1 MISSAKGDADQHR
14 PVSPAL
20 TFGLRRRELSDERQN
35 QGHWRKYNSSA
46 APDFTFAMT
55 LRGNTAANVTSTA
68 LAARFVDGPRL
79 SAPDQAE
86 QRLAD
91 WLTDVAAEHAAAIN
105 EVAARFPLA
114 RTILLG
120 VAEASPYLFDLV
132 RADAARAIRLL
143 ECEPEAYLA
152 QLIEDT
158 CRKVAAASSEADVM
172 QLLRRMK
179 SEAALLIALCDI
191 GGVWPVMRVTAAL
204 TELAVASVQAALRHV
219 LRQEAA
225 RGRLSP
231 TSLDCPE
238 DNSGLVVLAMGK
250 MGAGELN
257 YSSDIDLIVFFD
269 PAAPTLAAD
278 IEPQP
283 FFVRVTQGLARL
295 LQQRTGDG
303 YVFRVD
309 LRLRPDPAS
318 TQVAISIES
327 AMHYYEREGRTW
339 ERAAM
344 IKARP
349 CAGDAKAGEA
359 LVAEIAP
366 FVWRKHLDFA
376 ALADVHDMKRQ
387 MQTYRGQSEIAVE
400 GHNVKVGRGGIREIE
415 FFAQTQQL
423 IAGGRHPQLRVR
435 PTLEALNVLA
445 ASDWITFEARDQ
457 LTAAYVFLRRV
468 EHRLQMVA
476 DEQTHAL
483 PDDIEAVERFA
494 RFFGYDSRA
503 AFARDLLG
511 HLNIVQ
517 GHYGKL
523 FEGDPTGTAKLPAVD
538 YRAGPDDPRLLEYLT
553 TLGFKKPAM
562 VAQTVQDWLVGD
574 YRVFRQELTRNAFV
588 EFVPAL
594 IDGLANAEEPDNAVT
609 AFDRFLQAL
618 QRGGRLI
625 SLLSQ
630 NRDLVALVALILGAA
645 PRLGDMLA
653 RQPQIMDGL
662 IDPRFFGAM
671 PDQRELSAR
680 LAATLVDANSYE
692 EFLDRLRLFG
702 QESLFLIGTR
712 ILSGTVSAQQASIA
726 FADVAEGIVHTVH
739 GLVTDRFAAQHG
751 RIKGQE
757 TAIVAMGRLGS
768 REMTASSDL
777 DLILLYD
784 FDPEYP
790 DSDGPR
796 SLQGAHYFA
805 RFTQRLISA
814 FTTRTN
820 YGVLYDVDMRLRP
833 SGRAGPVASH
843 LKSFAEYQDREAW
856 TWEHMAL
863 TRARVISAS
872 PEFRAKIE
880 TIMRGVLTRPRD
892 AAGVAKDVADM
903 RRAVALEKGEDDVW
917 DLKYA
922 AGGMVDVDF
931 IAQYL
936 QLVHAA
942 DKPDILDVSTL
953 HVLDNAAR
961 LGVLPQPAAE
971 ILRSATRLYH
981 DLTQILRLCV
991 SERFKPETSG
1001 EDLLRVLA
1009 RAGDAPDFSS
1019 LEARVKETQTE
1030 VRRVFRDLVEGN

>member
-1 MISSAKGDADQHR
+1 M
-14 PVSPAL
+14 
-20 TFGLRRRELSDERQN
+20 
-35 QGHWRKYNSSA
+35 NSSA
-46 APDFTFAMT
+46 PGNADRH
-55 LRGNTAANVTSTA
+55 RG
-68 LAARFVDGPRL
+68 LAARFVDGPHV
-79 SAPDQAE
+79 SASSDAE
-86 QRLAD
+86 QRLKD
-91 WLTDVAAEHAAAIN
+91 WLAELEPAQSAAIS
-105 EVAARFPLA
+105 ELLASPCA

-120 VAEASPYLFDLV
+120 IAEFSPFLFDLV
-132 RADAARAIRLL
+132 RADAARLIRLL
-143 ECEPEAYLA
+143 SCDPEQHLA
-152 QLIEDT
+152 SLIEKTSRD
-158 CRKVAAASSEADVM
+158 VFDAAGETEVM
-172 QLLRRMK
+172 HLLRRMK
-179 SEAALLIALCDI
+179 AEAALLIAMCDI
-191 GGVWPVMRVTAAL
+191 GGLWPVMRVTAAL
-204 TELAVASVQAALRHV
+204 TDLAVAAVQSGLRFL
-219 LRQEAA
+219 LRQEMA
-225 RGRLSP
+225 RGRINP
-231 TSLDCPE
+231 ADPDHPE
-238 DNSGLVVLAMGK
+238 QDSGLIVLAMGK

-269 PAAPTLAAD
+269 PAATSLAED

-283 FFVRVTQGLARL
+283 FFVRVTQALARL
-295 LQQRTGDG
+295 LQQRSGEG

-318 TQVAISIES
+318 TQVAISTE
-327 AMHYYEREGRTW
+327 AALHYYEREGRTW

-349 CAGDAKAGEA
+349 CAGDLGAGEA
-359 LVAEIAP
+359 LLAEIAP

-387 MQTYRGQSEIAVE
+387 MQTYRGQSGIAVE

-435 PTLEALNVLA
+435 PTLEALNILA
-445 ASDWITFEARDQ
+445 SNNWITYEARDE
-457 LTAAYVFLRRV
+457 LTAAYQFLRRV
-468 EHRLQMVA
+468 EHRLQMIA

-483 PDDIEAVERFA
+483 SEDAERVERFA
-494 RFFGYDSRA
+494 NFFGYESRA
-503 AFARDLLG
+503 AFAKELLG

-523 FEGDPTGTAKLPAVD
+523 FEGDEPTGTAKLPMVN
-538 YRAGPDDPRLLEYLT
+538 YSAGPEDARLLAHLA
-553 TLGFKKPAM
+553 TLGFKQPVP
-562 VAQTVQDWLVGD
+562 VAKTVQQWTQGD
-574 YRVFRQELTRNAFV
+574 YRALRAEVTRNAFI
-588 EFVPAL
+588 EFIPGL
-594 IDGLANAEEPDNAVT
+594 IDGLAHAEEPDDAVA

-630 NRDLVALVALILGAA
+630 NRELVALVALILGAA

-671 PDQRELSAR
+671 PDQKELSAR
-680 LAATLVDANSYE
+680 LAVTLQDADSYE
-692 EFLDRLRLFG
+692 DFLDRLRLFG

-712 ILSGTVSAQQASIA
+712 ILSGTVSAQQASVA

-739 GLVTDRFAAQHG
+739 GLVTDQFATQYG

-784 FDPEYP
+784 YDHDHP
-790 DSDGPR
+790 DSDGER
-796 SLQGAHYFA
+796 SLHGAQYFA
-805 RFTQRLISA
+805 RLTQRLISA

-820 YGVLYDVDMRLRP
+820 YGVLYDIDMRLRP
-833 SGRAGPVASH
+833 SGRAGPLASRID
-843 LKSFAEYQDREAW
+843 SFADYQEREAW

-863 TRARVISAS
+863 TRARVISSS
-872 PEFRAKIE
+872 PEFRSQIE
-880 TIMRGVLTRPRD
+880 AIIRGVLTRPRD
-892 AAGVAKDVADM
+892 AAATAGDVAEM
-903 RRAVALEKGEDDVW
+903 RRAIALEKGEDDVW
-917 DLKYA
+917 DLKLA
-922 AGGMVDVDF
+922 AGGLVDIDF

-942 DKPDILDVSTL
+942 DRPEILSTSTL
-953 HVLDNAAR
+953 QVLDNAAR
-961 LGVLPQPAAE
+961 LGVLGQSEAEVLRPAA
-971 ILRSATRLYH
+971 RLYH

-991 SERFKPETSG
+991 TGKFNPETAG
-1001 EDLLRVLA
+1001 ENLLSVMA
-1009 RAGDAPDFSS
+1009 RAGDTPDFSA
-1019 LEARVKETQTE
+1019 LEARVRETQAE
-1030 VRRVFRDLVEGN
+1030 VRRVFNAVVGNQ

>member
-1 MISSAKGDADQHR
+1 MFPHQPKPNSVWQGGSLISSRGR
-14 PVSPAL
+14 R
-20 TFGLRRRELSDERQN
+20 LR
-35 QGHWRKYNSSA
+35 SA
-46 APDFTFAMT
+46 SLP
-55 LRGNTAANVTSTA
+55 RGILASTS
-68 LAARFVDGPRL
+68 L
-79 SAPDQAE
+79 
-86 QRLAD
+86 
-91 WLTDVAAEHAAAIN
+91 
-105 EVAARFPLA
+105 
-114 RTILLG
+114 LLG
-120 VAEASPYLFDLV
+120 IAEASPYLFDLL
-132 RADAARAIRLL
+132 RADAARAIRLFG
-143 ECEPEAYLA
+143 CTPELHLA
-152 QLIEDT
+152 RLIEHT
-158 CRKVAAASSEADVM
+158 CRDVEAASSEADAM

-191 GGVWPVMRVTAAL
+191 GGVWPVMQVTAGL
-204 TELAVASVQAALRHV
+204 TELAVAAVRSALRYL
-219 LRQEAA
+219 LRQEAG

-231 TSLDCPE
+231 SNVDRPE
-238 DNSGLVVLAMGK
+238 ENSGLIVLAMGK

-257 YSSDIDLIVFFD
+257 FSSDIDLIVFFD
-269 PAAPTLAAD
+269 AEASTLATD

-283 FFVRVTQGLARL
+283 FFVRLTQAMARL
-295 LQQRTGDG
+295 LQQRSGDG

-318 TQVAISIES
+318 TQVAISIAS
-327 AMHYYEREGRTW
+327 ALDYYEREGRTW

-349 CAGDAKAGEA
+349 CAGDATAGEA
-359 LVAEIAP
+359 LIAEIAP

-387 MQTYRGQSEIAVE
+387 MQTFRGQSEIAVE

-423 IAGGRHPQLRVR
+423 IAGGRHPELRVR
-435 PTLEALNVLA
+435 PTLEALSVLA
-445 ASDWITFEARDQ
+445 SSHWITGEARDEMS
-457 LTAAYVFLRRV
+457 AAYQFLRRV

-476 DEQTHAL
+476 DEQTHTL
-483 PDDIEAVERFA
+483 PEDPEAVERFA

-503 AFARDLLG
+503 AFAKDLLG
-511 HLNIVQ
+511 HLNVVQ

-523 FEGDPTGTAKLPAVD
+523 FEGDPTGTAKLPAID
-538 YRAGPDDPRLLEYLT
+538 YGAGPDDPRLIEHLAAI
-553 TLGFKKPAM
+553 GFKKPLV
-562 VAQTVQDWLVGD
+562 VATTVQQWIAGD
-574 YRVFRQELTRNAFV
+574 YRVFRLTATRNAFV

-594 IDGLANAEEPDNAVT
+594 IAGLAHAEEPDDAVA

-618 QRGGRLI
+618 QRGGRLV

-630 NRDLVALVALILGAA
+630 NSDLVALVALILGAA
-645 PRLGDMLA
+645 PRLADMLA

-680 LAATLVDANSYE
+680 LAATLADANSYE

-712 ILSGTVSAQQASIA
+712 ILSGTVSASQASVA
-726 FADVAEGIVHTVH
+726 FADVAEGIVDTVH
-739 GLVTDRFAAQHG
+739 GLVTERFAAQHG
-751 RIKGQE
+751 RIKRQE
-757 TAIVAMGRLGS
+757 TAILAMGRLGS

-784 FDPEYP
+784 FDHDEP
-790 DSDGPR
+790 DFDGAR
-796 SLQGAHYFA
+796 SLHGAHYFA

-833 SGRAGPVASH
+833 SGRAGPVASR
-843 LKSFAEYQDREAW
+843 LDSFAQYQDREAW

-872 PEFRAKIE
+872 PQFRGRIE
-880 TIMRGVLTRPRD
+880 AIIREVLTRPRD
-892 AAGVAKDVADM
+892 AASIAVDVADM

-917 DLKYA
+917 DIKYA
-922 AGGMVDVDF
+922 AGGMLDVDF

-942 DKPDILDVSTL
+942 DQPDILNVSTL
-953 HVLDNAAR
+953 QVLDNALR
-961 LGVLPQPAAE
+961 LGVLPHSSAE

-991 SERFKPETSG
+991 NDKFKPEIAG
-1001 EDLLRVLA
+1001 EDLLRIMA

-1019 LEARVKETQTE
+1019 LEARVRETQAE
-1030 VRRVFRDLVEGN
+1030 VRRVFVALIGGSG

>member
-1 MISSAKGDADQHR
+1 MTSSAKGDADRH
-14 PVSPAL
+14 
-20 TFGLRRRELSDERQN
+20 
-35 QGHWRKYNSSA
+35 Y
-46 APDFTFAMT
+46 
-55 LRGNTAANVTSTA
+55 
-68 LAARFVDGPRL
+68 LAARFVEGPRL
-79 SAPDQAE
+79 FAPEEAQ
-86 QRLAD
+86 QRLAG
-91 WLTDVAAEHAAAIN
+91 WLGDLAPEQADAIRGF
-105 EVAARFPLA
+105 ADRFPLA
-114 RTILLG
+114 KTILEG
-120 VAEASPYLFDLV
+120 IAETSPYLFDLM
-132 RADAARAIRLL
+132 RADAARLIRLL
-143 ECEPEAYLA
+143 DCDPDSYLA
-152 QLIEDT
+152 GLIERTALAVATAADE
-158 CRKVAAASSEADVM
+158 AAAM

-191 GGVWPVMRVTAAL
+191 GGVWPVMRVTAGL
-204 TELAVASVQAALRHV
+204 TDLAVASVQSALRYL

-225 RGRLSP
+225 RGRLKP
-231 TSLDCPE
+231 PNADRPE
-238 DNSGLVVLAMGK
+238 DGSGLVVLAMGK

-269 PAAPTLAAD
+269 LAAPTLAPD

-283 FFVRVTQGLARL
+283 FFVRVTQALARL

-318 TQVAISIES
+318 TQVAMSIE
-327 AMHYYEREGRTW
+327 AALHYYEREGRTW

-344 IKARP
+344 IKARA
-349 CAGDAKAGEA
+349 CAGDDKAGGA
-359 LVAEIAP
+359 LLADIAP

-376 ALADVHDMKRQ
+376 ALADVHDMKRR
-387 MQTYRGQSEIAVE
+387 MQTFRGQSEISVE

-423 IAGGRHPQLRVR
+423 IAGGRHPELRAR
-435 PTLEALNVLA
+435 PTLEALKVLA
-445 ASDWITFEARDQ
+445 SSNWITFAARDE
-457 LTAAYVFLRRV
+457 LTAAYEFLRRV

-476 DEQTHAL
+476 DEQTHTL
-483 PDDIEAVERFA
+483 PEQAEAVERFA
-494 RFFGYDSRA
+494 RFFGYDSRD
-503 AFARDLLG
+503 AFAKDLLG

-517 GHYGKL
+517 GHYEKL
-523 FEGDPTGTAKLPAVD
+523 FEGDPAGTAKLPAFD
-538 YRAGPDDPRLLEYLT
+538 YGAGPADKRLLEFLA
-553 TLGFKKPAM
+553 TLGFRKPVM
-562 VAQTVQDWLVGD
+562 VAETVRQWMSGD
-574 YRVFRQELTRNAFV
+574 IRALRVETTRSAFV
-588 EFVPAL
+588 EFIPAL
-594 IDGLANAEEPDNAVT
+594 IDGLAHAEQPDDAVV

-653 RQPQIMDGL
+653 RQPQLMDGL

-680 LAATLVDANSYE
+680 LTATLADANSYE

-702 QESLFLIGTR
+702 QESLFLIGAR
-712 ILSGTVSAQQASIA
+712 ILSGTVSAQHASVA

-739 GLVTDRFAAQHG
+739 GLVAAQFAAQHG
-751 RIKGQE
+751 RIKGQQ
-757 TAIVAMGRLGS
+757 TAILAMGKLGS

-777 DLILLYD
+777 DLILIYD
-784 FDPEYP
+784 FDHEEP
-790 DSDGPR
+790 DSDGARP
-796 SLQGAHYFA
+796 LQGAQYFA
-805 RFTQRLISA
+805 RLTQRLISA

-820 YGVLYDVDMRLRP
+820 YGVLYEVDMRLRP
-833 SGRAGPVASH
+833 SGRAGPLASR
-843 LKSFAEYQDREAW
+843 LDSFAEYQDREAW

-872 PEFRAKIE
+872 PEFCARIE
-880 TIMRGVLTRPRD
+880 DVIREVLTRSRD
-892 AAGVAKDVADM
+892 RAVIASDVAEM
-903 RRAVALEKGEDDVW
+903 RHAIALEKGEADIW

-922 AGGMVDVDF
+922 AGGMIDIEF

-942 DKPDILDVSTL
+942 AHPEILDVGTPQ
-953 HVLDNAAR
+953 VLDHAAR
-961 LGVLPQPAAE
+961 LGVLPAAAAEVLRPAA
-971 ILRSATRLYH
+971 RLYH

-991 SERFKPETSG
+991 TGKFKPESAG

-1019 LEARVKETQTE
+1019 LEARVRETQSE
-1030 VRRVFRDLVEGN
+1030 VRRVFGEVVEGGVSA

>member
-1 MISSAKGDADQHR
+1 M
-14 PVSPAL
+14 
-20 TFGLRRRELSDERQN
+20 
-35 QGHWRKYNSSA
+35 NSSA
-46 APDFTFAMT
+46 PGNAD
-55 LRGNTAANVTSTA
+55 LR
-68 LAARFVDGPRL
+68 LAARFVDGPYVAA
-79 SAPDQAE
+79 SNQAE
-86 QRLAD
+86 QHLND
-91 WLTDVAAEHAAAIN
+91 WLSDLEPAQSAALDELLAHPF
-105 EVAARFPLA
+105 ARA
-114 RTILLG
+114 ILLG
-120 VAEASPYLFDLV
+120 VAEFSPYLFDLI
-132 RADAARAIRLL
+132 RADAARLIRLL
-143 ECEPEAYLA
+143 ACDPEPHLAGLIEKTSNEVFAAAGEPE
-152 QLIEDT
+152 
-158 CRKVAAASSEADVM
+158 VM
-172 QLLRRMK
+172 HLLRRMK
-179 SEAALLIALCDI
+179 AEAALMIALCDI

-204 TELAVASVQAALRHV
+204 TDLATASVQAALRFL
-219 LRQEAA
+219 LRQEVA
-225 RGRLSP
+225 RGRMIP
-231 TSLDCPE
+231 GDPDRPE
-238 DNSGLVVLAMGK
+238 QDSGLIVLAMGK

-269 PAAPTLAAD
+269 PAATSLVPD

-283 FFVRVTQGLARL
+283 FFVRVTQALSRL
-295 LQQRTGDG
+295 LQQRSGDG

-318 TQVAISIES
+318 TQVAISTDS
-327 AMHYYEREGRTW
+327 ALHYYEREGRTW

-349 CAGDAKAGEA
+349 CAGDPRAGEA
-359 LVAEIAP
+359 LVSELAP

-423 IAGGRHPQLRVR
+423 IAGGRHRELRVR

-445 ASDWITFEARDQ
+445 SNDWITYEARDQ

-468 EHRLQMVA
+468 EHRLQMIA

-483 PDDIEAVERFA
+483 PEDAEAVERFA
-494 RFFGYDSRA
+494 HFFGYDSRA

-517 GHYGKL
+517 GHYSKL
-523 FEGDPTGTAKLPAVD
+523 FEGDPTGTVKLPD
-538 YRAGPDDPRLLEYLT
+538 INYGAGPDDPRLIAHLA
-553 TLGFKKPAM
+553 TLGFKKPVM
-562 VAQTVQDWLVGD
+562 VAKTVQQWIEGD
-574 YRVFRQELTRNAFV
+574 YRTLRVEATKSAFV
-588 EFVPAL
+588 EFIPGL
-594 IDGLANAEEPDNAVT
+594 IDGLAHAEDPDDAVT
-609 AFDRFLQAL
+609 AFDRFLGAL

-671 PDQRELSAR
+671 PDQKELSAR
-680 LAATLVDANSYE
+680 LAATLKDADSYE
-692 EFLDRLRLFG
+692 DFLDRLRLFG

-712 ILSGTVSAQQASIA
+712 ILSGTVSAQQASVA

-739 GLVTDRFAAQHG
+739 GLVTDQFAAQYG

-757 TAIVAMGRLGS
+757 TAILAMGRLGG

-784 FDPEYP
+784 FDHEHP
-790 DSDGPR
+790 DSGGER
-796 SLQGAHYFA
+796 SLHGAQYFA

-833 SGRAGPVASH
+833 SGRAGPVASRID
-843 LKSFAEYQDREAW
+843 SFADYQEREAW

-872 PEFRAKIE
+872 PEFRGKIE
-880 TIMRGVLTRPRD
+880 AIIRAVLTRPRD
-892 AAGVAKDVADM
+892 PAGTAVDVADM
-903 RRAVALEKGEDDVW
+903 RRAIALEKGEDDVW

-922 AGGMVDVDF
+922 AGGMVDIDF

-936 QLVHAA
+936 QLAHAA
-942 DKPDILDVSTL
+942 AKPEILSVSTL
-953 HVLDNAAR
+953 QVLDHAAR
-961 LGVLPQPAAE
+961 LGVLAQSEAEVLRPAA
-971 ILRSATRLYH
+971 RLYH

-991 SERFKPETSG
+991 TEKFNPETAG
-1001 EDLLRVLA
+1001 EDLLRVMA
-1009 RAGDAPDFSS
+1009 RAGDTPDFST
-1019 LEARVKETQTE
+1019 LEARLRETQAE
-1030 VRRVFRDLVEGN
+1030 VRRVFGAIVGGG

>member
-1 MISSAKGDADQHR
+1 MISSAKGGTD
-14 PVSPAL
+14 
-20 TFGLRRRELSDERQN
+20 LSC
-35 QGHWRKYNSSA
+35 
-46 APDFTFAMT
+46 
-55 LRGNTAANVTSTA
+55 
-68 LAARFVDGPRL
+68 LAARLVDGPHL
-79 SAPDQAE
+79 SAPEEAGR
-86 QRLAD
+86 RLAD
-91 WLTDVAAEHAAAIN
+91 WLADLEPTQSASVRELAE
-105 EVAARFPLA
+105 RFPLVKI
-114 RTILLG
+114 ILLG
-120 VAEASPYLFDLV
+120 CADASPYLFDLV
-132 RADAARAIRLL
+132 RADGARAIRLL
-143 ECEPEAYLA
+143 ECQPEAYLEH
-152 QLIEDT
+152 LIEKT
-158 CRKVAAASSEADVM
+158 RSEVLAASSEADAM
-172 QLLRRMK
+172 RLLRHMK
-179 SEAALLIALCDI
+179 PEAALLIALCDI
-191 GGVWPVMRVTAAL
+191 GGVWPVMQVTAAL
-204 TELAVASVQAALRHV
+204 TDVAVASVQSALRFL

-225 RGRLSP
+225 RGRLLPSN
-231 TSLDCPE
+231 LDLPE
-238 DNSGLVVLAMGK
+238 EDSGLVVLAMGK

-269 PAAPTLAAD
+269 PAAPTLAPD

-283 FFVRVTQGLARL
+283 FFVRVTQALSRM

-318 TQVAISIES
+318 TPVAISTAS
-327 AMHYYEREGRTW
+327 ALYYYERDGRTW

-349 CAGDAKAGEA
+349 CAGDANAGEA
-359 LVAEIAP
+359 LIAEIAP

-387 MQTYRGQSEIAVE
+387 MQTFRGQSEIAVE
-400 GHNVKVGRGGIREIE
+400 GHNVKIGRGGIREIE

-423 IAGGRHPQLRVR
+423 IAGGRHPELRIR

-445 ASDWITFEARDQ
+445 SSNWITFEARDQ
-457 LTAAYVFLRRV
+457 LAEAYQFLRRV

-476 DEQTHAL
+476 DEQTHTL
-483 PDDIEAVERFA
+483 PENIEGMERFA
-494 RFFGYDSRA
+494 RFLGHESRQ
-503 AFARDLLG
+503 AFAKVLLG

-517 GHYGKL
+517 EHYGKL
-523 FEGDPTGTAKLPAVD
+523 FEGDPTGTVKLPAAD
-538 YRAGPDDPRLLEYLT
+538 YRAGPDDPRLIEHLAA
-553 TLGFKKPAM
+553 LGFKKPIM
-562 VAQTVQDWLVGD
+562 VAETVREWMVRD
-574 YRVFRQELTRNAFV
+574 YRVFRLESTRNAFV
-588 EFVPAL
+588 EFAPAL
-594 IDGLANAEEPDNAVT
+594 VAGLAHAEEPDNAVVV
-609 AFDRFLQAL
+609 FDRFLEAL
-618 QRGGRLI
+618 RRGARLF

-630 NRDLVALVALILGAA
+630 NRDLVALVALILGVA

-680 LAATLVDANSYE
+680 LAATLNDASSYE

-712 ILSGTVSAQQASIA
+712 ILSGTVSAQQASVA

-739 GLVTDRFAAQHG
+739 GLVTERFAAQHG

-757 TAIVAMGRLGS
+757 TAVLAMGRLGS

-784 FDPEYP
+784 FDPQHP
-790 DSDGPR
+790 DSDGAR
-796 SLQGAHYFA
+796 SQHGAQYFA

-820 YGVLYDVDMRLRP
+820 YGVLYEIDMRLRP

-843 LKSFAEYQDREAW
+843 IESFAHYQNHEAW

-872 PEFRAKIE
+872 SDFRSRIE
-880 TIMRGVLTRPRD
+880 SIIRNVLTRPRN
-892 AAGVAKDVADM
+892 AAVVAGDVAEM
-903 RRAVALEKGEDDVW
+903 RRAIALEKGEDDVW
-917 DLKYA
+917 DLKYV
-922 AGGMVDVDF
+922 AGGIVDIDF

-942 DKPDILDVSTL
+942 DKPEILDVSTL
-953 HVLDNAAR
+953 QVLDNAAR
-961 LGVLPQPAAE
+961 LGVLSHSAAE
-971 ILRSATRLYH
+971 ILRAAARLYH

-991 SERFKPETSG
+991 SEKFRPETSG
-1001 EDLLRVLA
+1001 EGLLRILA
-1009 RAGDAPDFSS
+1009 RAGDAPDFSA
-1019 LEARVKETQTE
+1019 LEARVKETQIE
-1030 VRRVFRDLVEGN
+1030 VRRVFRALVGSGISAALGRS

>member
-1 MISSAKGDADQHR
+1 MNPSAAGDADRHC
-14 PVSPAL
+14 
-20 TFGLRRRELSDERQN
+20 
-35 QGHWRKYNSSA
+35 
-46 APDFTFAMT
+46 
-55 LRGNTAANVTSTA
+55 
-68 LAARFVDGPRL
+68 LAARFVDGPVV
-79 SAPDQAE
+79 SAPDRAE

-91 WLTDVAAEHAAAIN
+91 WLTDLAPAQATTIEKLV
-105 EVAARFPLA
+105 ARFPRV
-114 RTILLG
+114 RTLLLG
-120 VAEASPYLFDLV
+120 LAEFSPYLFDLV
-132 RADAARAIRLL
+132 RGDGARVLRLL
-143 ECEPEAYLA
+143 DCEPERHLA
-152 QLIEDT
+152 QLIET
-158 CRKVAAASSEADVM
+158 ACGEAARASSEAEAM

-191 GGVWPVMRVTAAL
+191 GGVWPVMQVTAAL
-204 TELAVASVQAALRHV
+204 TDLAVASVQSALRYL

-231 TSLDCPE
+231 PDPACPE

-269 PAAPTLAAD
+269 SAAPTLAPD

-283 FFVRVTQGLARL
+283 FFVRVTQGLSRM
-295 LQQRTGDG
+295 LQQRNGDG

-327 AMHYYEREGRTW
+327 ALHYYEREGRTW

-359 LVAEIAP
+359 LLAEITP

-423 IAGGRHPQLRVR
+423 IAGGRHPELRVR
-435 PTLEALNVLA
+435 PTLEALTVLA
-445 ASDWITFEARDQ
+445 SSNWITFAARDE
-457 LTAAYVFLRRV
+457 LTAAYIFLRRV

-476 DEQTHAL
+476 DEQTHTL
-483 PDDIEAVERFA
+483 PDSVEAVERFA
-494 RFFGYDSRA
+494 GFFGYDSRA
-503 AFARDLLG
+503 AFANDLLG
-511 HLNIVQ
+511 HLNVVQ

-523 FEGDPTGTAKLPAVD
+523 FEGDPTGTAKLPAAD
-538 YRAGPDDPRLLEYLT
+538 YSAGPDDPRLLKHLAA
-553 TLGFKKPAM
+553 LGFKKPVM
-562 VAQTVQDWLVGD
+562 VAGTLQQWMAGD
-574 YRVFRQELTRNAFV
+574 YRVFRTEATRLAFD
-588 EFVPAL
+588 EFVPVL
-594 IDGLANAEEPDNAVT
+594 IAGLADAEEPDNAVT
-609 AFDRFLQAL
+609 AFDRFLGAL

-630 NRDLVALVALILGAA
+630 NRELVALVALVLGAA

-671 PDQRELSAR
+671 PDQRELSGR
-680 LAATLVDANSYE
+680 LAATLEDANSYE

-739 GLVTDRFAAQHG
+739 GLVTDQFAAQHG

-757 TAIVAMGRLGS
+757 TAILAMGRLGS

-784 FDPEYP
+784 FDHEQP
-790 DSDGPR
+790 DSDGEQ
-796 SLQGAHYFA
+796 SLQGAQYFA

-820 YGVLYDVDMRLRP
+820 YGVLYEVDMRLRP
-833 SGRAGPVASH
+833 SGRAGPVASRID
-843 LKSFAEYQDREAW
+843 SFAEYQDREAW

-863 TRARVISAS
+863 TRARVISSS
-872 PEFRAKIE
+872 PEFRGKIE
-880 TIMRGVLTRPRD
+880 KIIRDVLTRPRD
-892 AAGVAKDVADM
+892 AVATAIDVADM
-903 RRAVALEKGEDDVW
+903 RRAIALEKGEDDIW

-922 AGGMVDVDF
+922 AGGMVDIDF

-936 QLVHAA
+936 QLVYAA
-942 DKPDILDVSTL
+942 DQPGILDVNTMR
-953 HVLDNAAR
+953 VLDNAAR
-961 LGVLPQPAAE
+961 LGVLPQSSAEVLRAA
-971 ILRSATRLYH
+971 ARLYH

-991 SERFKPETSG
+991 TERFKPETAG
-1001 EDLLRVLA
+1001 EDLLRVMA

-1019 LEARVKETQTE
+1019 LEARVKETEAE
-1030 VRRVFRDLVEGN
+1030 VRRVFQALLEGGG

>member
-1 MISSAKGDADQHR
+1 M
-14 PVSPAL
+14 SP
-20 TFGLRRRELSDERQN
+20 S
-35 QGHWRKYNSSA
+35 
-46 APDFTFAMT
+46 APDNTD
-55 LRGNTAANVTSTA
+55 RGC
-68 LAARFVDGPRL
+68 LAARFVDGPL
-79 SAPDQAE
+79 TSAPLEAE
-86 QRLAD
+86 QRLAG
-91 WLTDVAAEHAAAIN
+91 WLVDLEPGQAAAIN
-105 EVAARFPLA
+105 QRAAQFPYA
-114 RTILLG
+114 RNILLG
-120 VAEASPYLFDLV
+120 IAEASPYLFDLM

-143 ECEPEAYLA
+143 DCDPDRHLA
-152 QLIEDT
+152 QLIDNT
-158 CRKVAAASSEADVM
+158 CRNVAAAAGEADVM

-191 GGVWPVMRVTAAL
+191 GGVWPVMRVTSAL
-204 TELAVASVQAALRHV
+204 TELAVRSVQSALRYL

-225 RGRLSP
+225 RAKILP
-231 TSLDCPE
+231 PNLEYPE
-238 DNSGLVVLAMGK
+238 DNSGLIVLAMGK

-257 YSSDIDLIVFFD
+257 YSSDIDLIVFFNMD
-269 PAAPTLAAD
+269 APTLAPD
-278 IEPQP
+278 IEPMS
-283 FFVRVTQGLARL
+283 FFVRLTQGLARL
-295 LQQRTGDG
+295 LQQRNGDG

-318 TQVAISIES
+318 TQVAISTE
-327 AMHYYEREGRTW
+327 AALHYYAREGRTW

-349 CAGDAKAGEA
+349 CAGDAKAGAA
-359 LVAEIAP
+359 LLADIAP

-387 MQTYRGQSEIAVE
+387 MQTFRGQSGIAVE
-400 GHNVKVGRGGIREIE
+400 GHNVKIGRGGIREIE

-423 IAGGRHPQLRVR
+423 IAGGRHPELRVR
-435 PTLEALNVLA
+435 PTLEALEVLA
-445 ASDWITFEARDQ
+445 SSHWITFEARDEMS
-457 LTAAYVFLRRV
+457 AAYLFLRRV

-476 DEQTHAL
+476 DEQTHTL
-483 PDDIEAVERFA
+483 PDTAEAMERFA

-503 AFARDLLG
+503 AFATELLG
-511 HLNIVQ
+511 HLNVVQ

-523 FEGDPTGTAKLPAVD
+523 FEGDPTGTVHLPAAD
-538 YRAGPDDPRLLEYLT
+538 YSAGPDDPRLLEHLAA
-553 TLGFKKPAM
+553 LGFKKPIAAARTIQQWM
-562 VAQTVQDWLVGD
+562 IGD
-574 YRVFRQELTRNAFV
+574 YRVFRTESTRSAFV

-594 IDGLANAEEPDNAVT
+594 IAGLADAEEPDDAVV
-609 AFDRFLQAL
+609 AFDRFLGAL

-630 NRDLVALVALILGAA
+630 NRELVALVALILGAA

-653 RQPQIMDGL
+653 RQPQLMDGL

-680 LAATLVDANSYE
+680 LAATLADAHSYE

-712 ILSGTVSAQQASIA
+712 ILSGTVSASQAGVA
-726 FADVAEGIVHTVH
+726 FADVAEGIVDTVH
-739 GLVTDRFAAQHG
+739 GLVTDRFATQHG

-757 TAIVAMGRLGS
+757 TAILAMGRLGG
-768 REMTASSDL
+768 REMTATSDL

-784 FDPEYP
+784 FNHDEPA
-790 DSDGPR
+790 SDGVR
-796 SLQGAHYFA
+796 SLDGAHYFA

-833 SGRAGPVASH
+833 SGRAGPVASS
-843 LKSFAEYQDREAW
+843 LDSFAHYQDREAW

-872 PEFRAKIE
+872 PDFRGRIE
-880 TIMRGVLTRPRD
+880 RIIREVLTRPRNT
-892 AAGVAKDVADM
+892 AAIATDVADM
-903 RRAVALEKGEDDVW
+903 RRAIALEKGEKDVW

-922 AGGMVDVDF
+922 AGGLVDIDF

-936 QLVHAA
+936 QLIHAA
-942 DKPDILDVSTL
+942 HKPDILDVSTL
-953 HVLDNAAR
+953 QVLDNAAR
-961 LGVLPQPAAE
+961 LGVLPQASVE
-971 ILRSATRLYH
+971 ILRSAGRLYH

-991 SERFKPETSG
+991 TGKFKPDVAG
-1001 EDLLRVLA
+1001 DDLLRVMA

-1019 LEARVKETQTE
+1019 LEARVRETQTE
-1030 VRRVFRDLVEGN
+1030 VRRVFLEIVG

>member
-1 MISSAKGDADQHR
+1 MIQSAKGDADQHR
-14 PVSPAL
+14 
-20 TFGLRRRELSDERQN
+20 
-35 QGHWRKYNSSA
+35 
-46 APDFTFAMT
+46 
-55 LRGNTAANVTSTA
+55 
-68 LAARFVDGPRL
+68 LAARFVDGPHV
-79 SAPDQAE
+79 SAPDKAE
-86 QRLAD
+86 QRLTD
-91 WLTDVAAEHAAAIN
+91 WLTDLASEQAATIDHLL
-105 EVAARFPLA
+105 ARFPLA

-120 VAEASPYLFDLV
+120 IAEASPYLFDLV
-132 RADAARAIRLL
+132 RADGARMIRLL
-143 ECEPEAYLA
+143 ECDPEPHLA
-152 QLIEDT
+152 QLIEKT
-158 CRKVAAASSEADVM
+158 CGAVLDASSEADVM

-204 TELAVASVQAALRHV
+204 TDVAVASVQAALGYL

-231 TSLDCPE
+231 PNPDRPE
-238 DNSGLVVLAMGK
+238 DDSGLVVLAMGK

-269 PAAPTLAAD
+269 STASALAPDL
-278 IEPQP
+278 EPQP
-283 FFVRVTQGLARL
+283 FFVRVTQALSRM

-318 TQVAISIES
+318 TQVAISIAS
-327 AMHYYEREGRTW
+327 ALHYYEREGRTW

-349 CAGDAKAGEA
+349 CAGDARAGEA

-387 MQTYRGQSEIAVE
+387 MQTFRGQSEIAVE
-400 GHNVKVGRGGIREIE
+400 GHNVKIGRGGIREIE

-423 IAGGRHPQLRVR
+423 IAGGRHPELRVR

-445 ASDWITFEARDQ
+445 SSNWITFAARDE
-457 LTAAYVFLRRV
+457 LTAAYEFLRRV

-476 DEQTHAL
+476 DEQTHTL
-483 PDDIEAVERFA
+483 PDDVEAVERFA
-494 RFFGYDSRA
+494 CFFGYDSRA
-503 AFARDLLG
+503 AFASDLLG
-511 HLNIVQ
+511 HLNVVQ

-523 FEGDPTGTAKLPAVD
+523 FEGDPTGTAQLPPAD
-538 YRAGPDDPRLLEYLT
+538 YSAGPDAPRLLEHLA
-553 TLGFKKPAM
+553 TLGFKNPIM
-562 VAQTVQDWLVGD
+562 VARTLQQWMAGD
-574 YRVFRQELTRNAFV
+574 YRVFRVPSTRSAFV

-594 IDGLANAEEPDNAVT
+594 MVGLAHAEDPDNAVM

-618 QRGGRLI
+618 QRGARLI

-630 NRDLVALVALILGAA
+630 NRELVALVALILGAA

-653 RQPQIMDGL
+653 QQPQIMDGL

-680 LAATLVDANSYE
+680 LAATLADATSYE

-702 QESLFLIGTR
+702 KESLFLIGTR
-712 ILSGTVSAQQASIA
+712 ILSGTVSAQQASVA

-739 GLVTDRFAAQHG
+739 GLVTERFVAQHG

-757 TAIVAMGRLGS
+757 TAILAMGRLGS

-784 FDPEYP
+784 FDPEHP
-790 DSDGPR
+790 DSDGAR
-796 SLQGAHYFA
+796 SLNGAHYFA

-843 LKSFAEYQDREAW
+843 IKSFAEYQEREAW

-872 PEFRAKIE
+872 PEFRGKIE
-880 TIMRGVLTRPRD
+880 RIVREVLTRPRN
-892 AAGVAKDVADM
+892 AAGVANDVADM

-917 DLKYA
+917 DLKHA
-922 AGGMVDVDF
+922 AGGVVDIDF

-942 DKPDILDVSTL
+942 DKPDILDVRTL
-953 HVLDNAAR
+953 QVLDNAAR
-961 LGVLPQPAAE
+961 LGVLPQSAAE
-971 ILRSATRLYH
+971 VLRPATRLYH

-991 SERFKPETSG
+991 SEKFKPETAG
-1001 EDLLRVLA
+1001 EDLLRVMA

-1019 LEARVKETQTE
+1019 LEARVKETQGE
-1030 VRRVFRDLVEGN
+1030 VRRVFRALVG

>member
-1 MISSAKGDADQHR
+1 MNSSAKGDADQHC
-14 PVSPAL
+14 
-20 TFGLRRRELSDERQN
+20 
-35 QGHWRKYNSSA
+35 
-46 APDFTFAMT
+46 
-55 LRGNTAANVTSTA
+55 
-68 LAARFVDGPRL
+68 LAARFVDGPHV
-79 SAPDQAE
+79 SAPDSAE

-91 WLTDVAAEHAAAIN
+91 WLTDLAPEQAAA
-105 EVAARFPLA
+105 VDGLVARFPRA
-114 RTILLG
+114 KTIVLG
-120 VAEASPYLFDLV
+120 VAEASPYLFDLL
-132 RADAARAIRLL
+132 RADGATAIRLL
-143 ECEPEAYLA
+143 ECDPERHLA
-152 QLIEDT
+152 GLIEKTRRDIS
-158 CRKVAAASSEADVM
+158 AASSEADVM
-172 QLLRRMK
+172 RLLRRMK

-204 TELAVASVQAALRHV
+204 TELAVASVQAALHFV
-219 LRQEAA
+219 LQQEAA

-231 TSLDCPE
+231 PDADSPE

-269 PAAPTLAAD
+269 PAAPTLAPD

-283 FFVRVTQGLARL
+283 FFVRVTQAFARL

-309 LRLRPDPAS
+309 LRLRPDPSS
-318 TQVAISIES
+318 TQVAISTES
-327 AMHYYEREGRTW
+327 ALHYYEREGRTW

-387 MQTYRGQSEIAVE
+387 MQTYRGQSAIAVE

-423 IAGGRHPQLRVR
+423 IAGGRHPELRVR
-435 PTLEALNVLA
+435 PTLEALKVLA
-445 ASDWITFEARDQ
+445 SSNWITFEARDE
-457 LTAAYVFLRRV
+457 LAAAYEFLRRV

-476 DEQTHAL
+476 DEQTHSL
-483 PDDIEAVERFA
+483 PDDAEAVERFA
-494 RFFGYDSRA
+494 CFFGYDGRA
-503 AFARDLLG
+503 AFAKDLLG
-511 HLNIVQ
+511 HLNVVQ
-517 GHYGKL
+517 GHYEKL

-538 YRAGPDDPRLLEYLT
+538 YSAGPDDPRLLDHLA
-553 TLGFKKPAM
+553 TLGFKKPLM
-562 VAQTVQDWLVGD
+562 VAETVRQWMTGD
-574 YRVFRQELTRNAFV
+574 YRVFRSESTRNAFV

-594 IDGLANAEEPDNAVT
+594 IDGLAHAEEPDGAVT

-625 SLLSQ
+625 LLLSQ
-630 NRDLVALVALILGAA
+630 NRDLVALVALVLGAA

-662 IDPRFFGAM
+662 IDPRFFGAI
-671 PDQRELSAR
+671 PDKRELSAR
-680 LAATLVDANSYE
+680 LAVTLADANSYE

-712 ILSGTVSAQQASIA
+712 ILSGTVSARQASIA

-751 RIKGQE
+751 RISGQQ

-784 FDPEYP
+784 FDPEHP

-796 SLQGAHYFA
+796 SLHGAQYFA

-820 YGVLYDVDMRLRP
+820 YGVLYEVDMRLRP

-872 PEFRAKIE
+872 PDFRAQIEKI
-880 TIMRGVLTRPRD
+880 IRDVLTRPRD
-892 AAGVAKDVADM
+892 AAGVANDVAEM
-903 RRAVALEKGEDDVW
+903 RRAIAQEKGEDDVW

-922 AGGMVDVDF
+922 AGGLIDIDF

-953 HVLDNAAR
+953 QVLDNAAR
-961 LGVLPQPAAE
+961 LGVLPPSAAE
-971 ILRSATRLYH
+971 ILRAAGHLYH

-991 SERFKPETSG
+991 SEGFKPETSG
-1001 EDLLRVLA
+1001 EDLLRVMA

-1019 LEARVKETQTE
+1019 LQARVRETQAE
-1030 VRRVFRDLVEGN
+1030 VRRVFRDIVEGGG

>member
-1 MISSAKGDADQHR
+1 MISSAKGDADQC
-14 PVSPAL
+14 
-20 TFGLRRRELSDERQN
+20 
-35 QGHWRKYNSSA
+35 
-46 APDFTFAMT
+46 
-55 LRGNTAANVTSTA
+55 
-68 LAARFVDGPRL
+68 LAARFVEGPHL
-79 SAPDQAE
+79 SAPDEAGR
-86 QRLAD
+86 RLAG
-91 WLTDVAAEHAAAIN
+91 WLTDLAPEQTAAI
-105 EVAARFPLA
+105 EGLIARFPLA
-114 RTILLG
+114 RTLLLG
-120 VAEASPYLFDLV
+120 IAEASPYLFDLV
-132 RADAARAIRLL
+132 RVDAARTIRLL
-143 ECEPEAYLA
+143 ESEPEAHLA
-152 QLIEDT
+152 RLIENACCD
-158 CRKVAAASSEADVM
+158 VSAASSEADVM
-172 QLLRRMK
+172 ASLRRMK

-204 TELAVASVQAALRHV
+204 TDLAVASVRSALRYV
-219 LRQEAA
+219 LRQEAG
-225 RGRLSP
+225 RGRLLP
-231 TSLDCPE
+231 PNLDFPE
-238 DNSGLVVLAMGK
+238 DNSGLTVLAMGK

-269 PAAPTLAAD
+269 LNAPTLAPD

-283 FFVRVTQGLARL
+283 FFVRVTQGLSRL
-295 LQQRTGDG
+295 LAQRTGDG

-309 LRLRPDPAS
+309 LRLRPDPSS
-318 TQVAISIES
+318 TPVAIST
-327 AMHYYEREGRTW
+327 AAALHYYEREGRTW

-349 CAGDAKAGEA
+349 CAGDANAGEA
-359 LVAEIAP
+359 LIAEIAP

-387 MQTYRGQSEIAVE
+387 MQTFRGQSEIAVE
-400 GHNVKVGRGGIREIE
+400 GHNVKVGLGGIREIE

-423 IAGGRHPQLRVR
+423 IAGGRNPELRVR
-435 PTLEALNVLA
+435 PTLEALDVLA
-445 ASDWITFEARDQ
+445 SSNWITFAARDE
-457 LTAAYVFLRRV
+457 LAAAYIFLRRV

-476 DEQTHAL
+476 DEQTHTL
-483 PDDIEAVERFA
+483 PDEVEDVERFA
-494 RFFGYDSRA
+494 RFLGYGSRA
-503 AFARDLLG
+503 VFARDLLG
-511 HLNIVQ
+511 HLNVVQ
-517 GHYGKL
+517 AHYSKL
-523 FEGDPTGTAKLPAVD
+523 FEGDPTGTVKLPAVD
-538 YRAGPDDPRLLEYLT
+538 YSAGAVDARLLEHLA
-553 TLGFKKPAM
+553 TLGFKKPVM
-562 VAQTVQDWLVGD
+562 VAQTLQQWMRGE
-574 YRVFRQELTRNAFV
+574 YRAFRRKSTRNAFI

-594 IDGLANAEEPDNAVT
+594 IAGLAKAEQPDDAVT

-625 SLLSQ
+625 TLLSQ

-671 PDQRELSAR
+671 PDRRELSAR
-680 LAATLVDANSYE
+680 LAATLADADFYE

-712 ILSGTVSAQQASIA
+712 ILSGTVSAQQAGVA
-726 FADVAEGIVHTVH
+726 FADVAEGIVHTVR
-739 GLVTDRFAAQHG
+739 GLVTGQFAVQHG
-751 RIKGQE
+751 RIKGQQ
-757 TAIVAMGRLGS
+757 TAILAMGRLGS

-784 FDPEYP
+784 FDPDHP

-796 SLQGAHYFA
+796 SLEGAQYFA

-820 YGVLYDVDMRLRP
+820 YGVLYEVDMRLRP
-833 SGRAGPVASH
+833 SGRQGPVASH
-843 LKSFAEYQDREAW
+843 VTSFAEYQQREAW

-872 PEFRAKIE
+872 PEFRARIE
-880 TIMRGVLTRPRD
+880 QIVRDVLTRRRD
-892 AAGVAKDVADM
+892 AVRVANDVSEM
-903 RRAVALEKGEDDVW
+903 RRAIALEKGEGDVW

-922 AGGMVDVDF
+922 AGGMVDIDF

-961 LGVLPQPAAE
+961 LGLLPQSAAQV
-971 ILRSATRLYH
+971 LRPATRLYH

-991 SERFKPETSG
+991 SERFRPETSG
-1001 EDLLRVLA
+1001 EDLLRVMA

-1019 LEARVKETQTE
+1019 LQARVKETQTE
-1030 VRRVFRDLVEGN
+1030 VRRVFLALLHNAS

>member
-1 MISSAKGDADQHR
+1 MNSSVGGDADQHC
-14 PVSPAL
+14 
-20 TFGLRRRELSDERQN
+20 
-35 QGHWRKYNSSA
+35 
-46 APDFTFAMT
+46 
-55 LRGNTAANVTSTA
+55 
-68 LAARFVDGPRL
+68 LAARFVTGPHL

-86 QRLAD
+86 QRLGD
-91 WLTDVAAEHAAAIN
+91 WLTDLGSAQAAAL
-105 EVAARFPLA
+105 VDLVARFPRA

-120 VAEASPYLFDLV
+120 IAEASPYLFDLV
-132 RADAARAIRLL
+132 RADGARALRLL
-143 ECEPEAYLA
+143 TCDPDRHLA
-152 QLIEDT
+152 ELIET
-158 CRKVAAASSEADVM
+158 ARREVAAAAGEAEVM

-191 GGVWPVMRVTAAL
+191 GAVWPVMRVTKAL
-204 TELAVASVQAALRHV
+204 TELAVASVQSALRHV

-225 RGRLSP
+225 RGKLLP
-231 TSLDCPE
+231 PSLERPE
-238 DNSGLVVLAMGK
+238 EDSGLIVLAMGK

-269 PAAPTLAAD
+269 LKAPTLAPD

-283 FFVRVTQGLARL
+283 FFVRVTQALARI
-295 LQQRTGDG
+295 LQQRSGDG

-318 TQVAISIES
+318 TPVAISIES
-327 AMHYYEREGRTW
+327 ALHYYEREGRTW

-359 LVAEIAP
+359 LAADIAP

-400 GHNVKVGRGGIREIE
+400 GHNIKIGRGGIREIE

-423 IAGGRHPQLRVR
+423 IAGGRHPELRVR

-445 ASDWITFEARDQ
+445 SSNWITPTAREE
-457 LTAAYVFLRRV
+457 LSAAYQFLRRV

-483 PDDIEAVERFA
+483 PDSVEAMERFA

-503 AFARDLLG
+503 GFARDLLG
-511 HLNIVQ
+511 HLDIVQ
-517 GHYGKL
+517 GHYEKL
-523 FEGDPTGTAKLPAVD
+523 FEGDPTGTAKLPAAD
-538 YRAGPDDPRLLEYLT
+538 YSAGPDDPRLLAHLAA
-553 TLGFKKPAM
+553 LGFKKPLM
-562 VAQTVQDWLVGD
+562 VAQTLQQWMAGG
-574 YRVFRQELTRNAFV
+574 YRVFRTESTRSAFV

-594 IDGLANAEEPDNAVT
+594 IDGLANAEEPDSAVT
-609 AFDRFLQAL
+609 AFDRFLGAL

-630 NRDLVALVALILGAA
+630 NRDLVALVALVLGAA

-653 RQPQIMDGL
+653 RQPQLMDGL

-671 PDQRELSAR
+671 PDQRELSQR
-680 LAATLVDANSYE
+680 LAATLSDANSYE

-739 GLVTDRFAAQHG
+739 GLVTERFAAQHG
-751 RIKGQE
+751 RISGQE
-757 TAIVAMGRLGS
+757 TAVVAMGRLGS
-768 REMTASSDL
+768 REMTAASDL

-784 FDPEYP
+784 FDSEQP
-790 DSDGPR
+790 DSDGER
-796 SLQGAHYFA
+796 SLNGAQYFA

-843 LKSFAEYQDREAW
+843 IESFADYQEREAW

-872 PEFRAKIE
+872 PRFRKEIE
-880 TIMRGVLTRPRD
+880 RIIREVLTRPRD
-892 AAGVAKDVADM
+892 AAAVATDVADM
-903 RRAVALEKGEDDVW
+903 RRAVALEKGENDVW

-922 AGGMVDVDF
+922 AGGMLDIDF

-942 DKPDILDVSTL
+942 ERPELLDVSTSR
-953 HVLDNAAR
+953 VLDNAAR
-961 LGVLPQPAAE
+961 LGVLAPSSAE
-971 ILRSATRLYH
+971 ILRSAARLYH

-1019 LEARVKETQTE
+1019 LAARVKETESE
-1030 VRRVFRDLVEGN
+1030 VRRVFREIVEGRS

>member
-1 MISSAKGDADQHR
+1 MNAS
-14 PVSPAL
+14 
-20 TFGLRRRELSDERQN
+20 
-35 QGHWRKYNSSA
+35 
-46 APDFTFAMT
+46 
-55 LRGNTAANVTSTA
+55 A
-68 LAARFVDGPRL
+68 LAARFVGGPHV
-79 SAPDQAE
+79 SAPEKAE
-86 QRLAD
+86 QRLND
-91 WLTDVAAEHAAAIN
+91 WLAEIEPEQSAAIDELIEHPHAKN
-105 EVAARFPLA
+105 
-114 RTILLG
+114 ILLG
-120 VAEASPYLFDLV
+120 IAEFSPFLFELV
-132 RADAARAIRLL
+132 RADAARLIRLL
-143 ECEPEAYLA
+143 ACDPESHLEK
-152 QLIEDT
+152 LIEKT
-158 CRKVAAASSEADVM
+158 SRKMLAAPGETEVM
-172 QLLRRMK
+172 HLLRRMK
-179 SEAALLIALCDI
+179 AEAALMIALCDI

-204 TELAVASVQAALRHV
+204 TDLAVAAVATALRFL
-219 LRQEAA
+219 LRQEVA
-225 RGRLSP
+225 RGRMKAP
-231 TSLDCPE
+231 DPDRPE
-238 DNSGLVVLAMGK
+238 EGSGLIVLAMGK

-269 PAAPTLAAD
+269 STATSLVPD

-295 LQQRTGDG
+295 LQQRSGDG

-318 TQVAISIES
+318 TQVAISTE
-327 AMHYYEREGRTW
+327 AALHYYEREGRTW

-349 CAGDAKAGEA
+349 CAGDASAGEA

-387 MQTYRGQSEIAVE
+387 MQTYRGQSEISVE

-423 IAGGRHPQLRVR
+423 IAGGRHPELRVR

-445 ASDWITFEARDQ
+445 TSNWITYEARDQ
-457 LTAAYVFLRRV
+457 LTAAYEFLRRV

-483 PDDIEAVERFA
+483 PDNAEAVERFA
-494 RFFGYDSRA
+494 HFFGYKSRD
-503 AFARDLLG
+503 AFASDLVA

-517 GHYGKL
+517 GHYGRL
-523 FEGDPTGTAKLPAVD
+523 FEGDPTGTAKLPPVD
-538 YRAGPDDPRLLEYLT
+538 YAAGPEDSRVLDHLGS
-553 TLGFKKPAM
+553 LGFKKPVV
-562 VAQTVQDWLVGD
+562 VAATVKQWLTGN
-574 YRVFRQELTRNAFV
+574 YRALRVEATRNAFV
-588 EFVPAL
+588 EFIPGL
-594 IDGLANAEEPDNAVT
+594 IDGLADAEELDDAVA

-618 QRGGRLI
+618 HRGGRLI

-630 NRDLVALVALILGAA
+630 NPDLVALVALILGAA
-645 PRLGDMLA
+645 PRLGDTLA

-671 PDQRELSAR
+671 PDQKELSAR
-680 LAATLVDANSYE
+680 LAATLKDADSYE
-692 EFLDRLRLFG
+692 DFLDRLRLFG

-712 ILSGTVSAQQASIA
+712 ILSGTVSARQASVA

-739 GLVTDRFAAQHG
+739 GLVTDQFAAQYG
-751 RIKGQE
+751 RIKRQD

-784 FDPEYP
+784 YDHEQP
-790 DSDGPR
+790 DSDGKR
-796 SLQGAHYFA
+796 SLHGAQYFA
-805 RFTQRLISA
+805 RLTQRLISA

-820 YGVLYDVDMRLRP
+820 YGVLYEIDMRLRP
-833 SGRAGPVASH
+833 SGRAGPLASR
-843 LKSFAEYQDREAW
+843 LDSFADYQEREAW

-872 PEFRAKIE
+872 PELRNRIE
-880 TIMRGVLTRPRD
+880 GIIYGILRRPRD
-892 AAGVAKDVADM
+892 AAGTAADVADM
-903 RRAVALEKGEDDVW
+903 RRAIAQEKGEDDVW

-922 AGGMVDVDF
+922 AGGTVDIDF

-942 DKPDILDVSTL
+942 AKPDILNVSTL
-953 HVLDNAAR
+953 AVLDNAAR
-961 LGVLPQPAAE
+961 LGVLPQSEAEVLRQAA
-971 ILRSATRLYH
+971 RLYH

-991 SERFKPETSG
+991 TGKFNAETAG
-1001 EDLLRVLA
+1001 EDLLRVMA
-1009 RAGDAPDFSS
+1009 RAGDAPDFSA
-1019 LEARVKETQTE
+1019 LEARLRETQAE
-1030 VRRVFRDLVEGN
+1030 VRRVFQTLVGQAA